1 MRGEYLAGDLL
12 GRFAGETEARGRAV
26 EQLAPEIVRGEL
38 VEGEIAA
45 HGGERLGVLAQALG
59 LERRL
64 GEAPAR
70 KVPLARVYLPDPALV
85 LPGAAAYENALR
97 GQRPQAHGQAIA
109 VERAGILE
117 QRAYQ
122 IGRA

>member
-1 MRGEYLAGDLL
+1 MRGEYLARDLF
-12 GRFAGETEARGRAV
+12 GRFEGETEARWRAV

-64 GEAPAR
+64 GEAAAR
-70 KVPLARVYLPDPALV
+70 KVPLARVYLPNPALV
-85 LPGAAAYENALR
+85 LPGTAAYENAR
-97 GQRPQAHGQAIA
+97 SE
-109 VERAGILE
+109 ERRVGKE
-117 QRAYQ
+117 CR
-122 IGRA
+122 